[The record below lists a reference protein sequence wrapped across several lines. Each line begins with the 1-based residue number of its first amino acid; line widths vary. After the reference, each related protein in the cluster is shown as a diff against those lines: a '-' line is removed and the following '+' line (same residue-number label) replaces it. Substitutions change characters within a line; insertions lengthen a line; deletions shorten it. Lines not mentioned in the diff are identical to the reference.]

1 MKNMSIKYPDGIY
14 RNIDELHAWWEE
26 GDADDYD
33 YDYDDEEVS
42 CWWWEYYM
50 AESCS
55 SFYGYV
61 FHP

>member
-26 GDADDYD
+26 GTELGAVDADDYD

-42 CWWWEYYM
+42 C
-50 AESCS
+50 
-55 SFYGYV
+55 
-61 FHP
+61 